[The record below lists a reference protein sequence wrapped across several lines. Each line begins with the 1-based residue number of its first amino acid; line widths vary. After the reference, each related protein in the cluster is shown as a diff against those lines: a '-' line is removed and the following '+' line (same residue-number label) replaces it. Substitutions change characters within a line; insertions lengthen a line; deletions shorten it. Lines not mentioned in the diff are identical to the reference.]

1 MMAEQFLPIE
11 DPFCDSFEP
20 LLRFDEAK
28 SPHPSEVPFCRLASN
43 RLTGTQEDVLQ
54 ILQSFHSYLENN
66 SLFEQAHPAFDLQKA
81 HPAFD
86 LPIVPGHR
94 MCKNNLAHISI
105 PQILSGGWAL
115 AEPVDEESGGEDDF
129 CSDYMSSVPHN
140 PGDRI
145 QTTLMVRNIPLMYT
159 QEMLMRE
166 WPNHGTYDFLY
177 LPCVTYAFVNFT
189 SPCAALEFMTRW
201 QQARL
206 HRGKSKRALNISVAT
221 VQGLANNLKRWKKKR
236 TWRFN
241 HRCKPF
247 VFQDGFQ
254 VSLEDLMYTMS
265 IAC

>member
-1 MMAEQFLPIE
+1 MSMMAEQFLPIE

-66 SLFEQAHPAFDLQKA
+66 SLFEQA